1 MKSIK
6 INNKKLVLGTVIS
19 TAVLLS
25 GCASSP
31 KASQPR
37 LAEPDYSSIEV
48 LKDVSIEARHELRL
62 LAKMQEASA
71 MSSMT
76 KEQHEQR
83 TYQSLTVPRGFEAR
97 QDFYHQG
104 GHAVDAA
111 EALALLT
118 GYDFDVLNE
127 DGSQKIPV
135 SINVKNKPLNEALRE
150 LGAQTGDLAEISVDE
165 ASNLIIFKY
174 LKKDSSLQA
183 W

>member
-6 INNKKLVLGTVIS
+6 TNKKNLILGSVAAS
-19 TAVLLS
+19 ALLMS
-25 GCASSP
+25 GCSSSP
-31 KASQPR
+31 KIQDPN
-37 LAEPDYSSIEV
+37 LAEPDYSSVEV

-62 LAKMQEASA
+62 LAKMQEAAS
-71 MSSMT
+71 MRSMT

-83 TYQSLTVPRGFEAR
+83 TYQALTVPRGFEVR
-97 QDFYHQG
+97 QDFYSQG
-104 GHAVDAA
+104 GYAVDSA
-111 EALALLT
+111 EALALMT

-127 DGSQKIPV
+127 EGSQKIPV
-135 SINVKNKPLNEALRE
+135 KISVKNQPLNEALKE

>member
-1 MKSIK
+1 MKSMK
-6 INNKKLVLGTVIS
+6 INNKNIVLGGLIASAILV
-19 TAVLLS
+19 S

-31 KASQPR
+31 KSASPR
-37 LAEPDYSSIEV
+37 LAEPDFSSVEV

-62 LAKMQEASA
+62 LAKMQEAAA
-71 MSSMT
+71 MQSMT

-83 TYQSLTVPRGFEAR
+83 TYQALTVPRGFEVR
-97 QDFYHQG
+97 QDFYHEG
-104 GHAVDAA
+104 GYAVDAA
-111 EALALLT
+111 EALALMA

-127 DGSQKIPV
+127 AGSQKIPV
-135 SINVKNKPLNEALRE
+135 DIKIKNKPLNEALRE

-165 ASNLIIFKY
+165 AANLIVFTY